1 MRSLLK
7 WALPLLLVVLLV
19 VVWLNYPKLNLI
31 TGFAAK
37 NVCSCIFVADR
48 ELESIA
54 KTDNGFSPV
63 SYATNKIDYQN
74 KSATSTFLGLQA
86 RTAVYSPDTGCTL
99 LPAGQNSAETI
110 AVPSRVFEPSSDP
123 YPYGQGPARA
133 NVINDVDQDA
143 LGAAVDKAF
152 EGEVLG
158 EEASRAILVVHK
170 DQLLLE
176 RYAPGF
182 SKQTRFQGWSM
193 TKSLLSAIYG
203 IMQRE
208 GRINIEEANLFAQWE
223 GDERAEITLSNLL
236 HMNSGLEWVEDYT
249 TISDVTNMLFLSKD
263 MAKVQIEKQLVGEP
277 GQSWNYSSGT
287 SNLLSGYLRDQFDS
301 PQEYLDFWYQELI
314 DKIGM
319 HSMVLETDWSGN
331 YVGSSYSWATA
342 RDWAKFGLLYLN
354 NGNWQGQQLLEPS
367 WIEYTTWP
375 TPGSNGTYGAH
386 FWLNAEGLFPNV
398 PRDMYSANG
407 FQGQHVFIIP
417 SKDLVVVRFGL
428 TESPDFNIDGLLQGI
443 IEAID

>member
-1 MRSLLK
+1 MRSFLK
-7 WALPLLLVVLLV
+7 WSLPFLLIILV
-19 VVWLNYPKLNLI
+19 VVLWRNYPKLNLI

-48 ELESIA
+48 ELESII

-63 SYATNKIDYQN
+63 SYATNTIDYQN

-86 RTAVYSPDTGCTL
+86 RTAVYSPHTGCTL
-99 LPAGQNSAETI
+99 LPAGQDSAESI
-110 AVPSRVFEPSSDP
+110 IVPNRGFEPNLEP
-123 YPYGQGPARA
+123 YPYGQGPVKTSATAR
-133 NVINDVDQDA
+133 VDQDA
-143 LGAAVDKAF
+143 LSAAVNHAF

-158 EEASRAILVVHK
+158 EEASRAVLVLHK

-182 SKQTRFQGWSM
+182 SKETRFQGWSM
-193 TKSLLSAIYG
+193 TKSLLSAVYG

-208 GRINIEEANLFAQWE
+208 KRITLDKANLFTQWE
-223 GDERAEITLSNLL
+223 GDKRAEITLGNLL
-236 HMNSGLEWVEDYT
+236 QMNSGLQWVEDYT

-263 MAKVQIEKQLVGEP
+263 MSQVQIEKPLVGQP
-277 GQSWNYSSGT
+277 GETWNYSSGT
-287 SNLLSGYLRDQFDS
+287 SNLLSGYLQDQFDS
-301 PQEYLDFWYQELI
+301 HQEYLDFWYQELI

-342 RDWAKFGLLYLN
+342 RDWARFGLLYLN
-354 NGNWQGQQLLEPS
+354 NGNWHGQQILEPS
-367 WIEYTTWP
+367 WIEYTTRP

-407 FQGQHVFIIP
+407 FQGQHIFIIP
-417 SKDLVVVRFGL
+417 SKELVVVRFGL
-428 TESPDFNIDGLLQGI
+428 TESPDFNIDRLLGGI
-443 IEAID
+443 IEAIH